1 MDARIPLRVDLD
13 RPTPP
18 SRQLVEQVLDAVASG
33 AAAAG
38 DRLPSVRD
46 AAAAAL
52 VNPNTV
58 ARAWRDLE
66 TLGVVEGRAGTG
78 VFVTAKGPDVA
89 RRERRRETLGALRR
103 ALAEALRA
111 GHAGA
116 DVLEEAHHAV
126 ARAVDRAGEAAPARA
141 AEGKGGRR

>member
-1 MDARIPLRVDLD
+1 MDTSMRLHVDLD

-46 AAAAAL
+46 VAGMVL

-66 TLGVVEGRAGTG
+66 ALDVVEGRAGTG
-78 VFVTAKGPDVA
+78 VFVTAKGPEVA
-89 RRERRRETLGALRR
+89 RRERRRATLMALRQG
-103 ALAEALRA
+103 LAEALRA
-111 GHAGA
+111 GHEGA
-116 DVLEEAHHAV
+116 DVLEEAR
-126 ARAVDRAGEAAPARA
+126 RAIERAWGGETARA
-141 AEGKGGRR
+141 AAKGGRR

>member
-1 MDARIPLRVDLD
+1 MDTRMRLHVDLD

-46 AAAAAL
+46 VAGMAL

-78 VFVTAKGPDVA
+78 VFVTAKGPEVA
-89 RRERRRETLGALRR
+89 RRERRRATLGALRR
-103 ALAEALRA
+103 GLAEALRA
-111 GHAGA
+111 GHEGA
-116 DVLEEAHHAV
+116 DVLEEAHRAID
-126 ARAVDRAGEAAPARA
+126 RAVDRAGETARA
-141 AEGKGGRR
+141 RGRGEGGRR